1 MTMLPDIL
9 RHLEALVSFDTRN
22 PPRRIGTGGMFAY
35 LRAQLPGFRVEV
47 DPEALLEYFTFQN
60 ILSDRTLFK
69 GVRLLPPGSTMTI
82 GPSCRILTFVVN
94 SARATRLPFA
104 VHFPYLYVPVTP
116 SALTTIWPHL
126 PSLNFPPYVWGTRAS
141 AKAGAADIMRAAAA
155 AMSDVRM
162 CHFLSAVL
170 PKKCRA
176 EECDSV

>member
-1 MTMLPDIL
+1 MGRGMDD
-9 RHLEALVSFDTRN
+9 HALKVTGSVPLKVNVPVSVSASTSVNRN
-22 PPRRIGTGGMFAY
+22 LAAMA
-35 LRAQLPGFRVEV
+35 
-47 DPEALLEYFTFQN
+47 
-60 ILSDRTLFK
+60 
-69 GVRLLPPGSTMTI
+69 STMTI